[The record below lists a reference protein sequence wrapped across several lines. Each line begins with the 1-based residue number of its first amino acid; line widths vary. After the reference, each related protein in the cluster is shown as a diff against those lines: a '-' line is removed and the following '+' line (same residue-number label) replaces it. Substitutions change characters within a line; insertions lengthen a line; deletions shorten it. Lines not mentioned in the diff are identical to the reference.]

1 MALNVVKTDSDYKI
15 KIVEGGTITLDT
27 GVNIGEVYVTGNLR
41 VDGTSTVINSQDL
54 DIFDNIIT
62 LNKGEI
68 GIGVTKVVSGIQIDR
83 GIALTGDA
91 RFFWDESQ
99 TWNDPI
105 TQTIKNGVFVFTT
118 ESGGLNG
125 IRTNSIDT
133 NGGNLYLI
141 NKSTGVISVSGTIDY
156 ERQILN
162 YNQGLTSFDKD
173 LIPNIQAVT
182 DKITFEI
189 LNNPSN
195 KIKVDDTEVVVQDN
209 TISRFVR
216 SFTTFGVPS
225 TQVRILTPLIT
236 NRETGASVGQQ
247 VTITN
252 APITELNGTFTIVTA
267 NVNDEFFVISVG
279 TTVTLSNAQSSATVI
294 LNDII
299 SNVKFKVDNVVY
311 GTIRSSDA
319 NFYDINIQSSTISST
334 TSDDLILSSPTSKS
348 IQIQENLKFPNLL
361 SNPTPE
367 VGTVKLYSAIN
378 GAGQTG
384 LYFTNTDYTDELISK
399 KKAIAFSILM

>member
-1 MALNVVKTDSDYKI
+1 V
-15 KIVEGGTITLDT
+15 
-27 GVNIGEVYVTGNLR
+27 
-41 VDGTSTVINSQDL
+41 
-54 DIFDNIIT
+54 
-62 LNKGEI
+62 
-68 GIGVTKVVSGIQIDR
+68 
-83 GIALTGDA
+83 
-91 RFFWDESQ
+91 
-99 TWNDPI
+99 
-105 TQTIKNGVFVFTT
+105 
-118 ESGGLNG
+118 GLNG

-348 IQIQENLKFPNLL
+348 IQIQENLKFLNLL